1 MPQPDLDLTAGQ
13 GGEELRL
20 GPGRGRGRLDV
31 AAQRDP
37 GRLGLPGPGR
47 VPRLG
52 PARPPG
58 RGPVGPG
65 HRHQAVLGL
74 DVAQRLADPVVL
86 VVQMGPAA
94 IVAGQHGHDMD
105 VVAAVVHRDPRH
117 RLVFL
122 AVAGQAGAVHDLRRD
137 PHPRAVAQVRV
148 AGRGADRAVPH
159 RVGRGAVAEHRQ
171 RNSISPVR
179 RRKSRW
185 PPGRSG
191 GSSSAGCRHP
201 ATRCGFTCS
210 QAFPGP

>member
-1 MPQPDLDLTAGQ
+1 MAGQADRVPGHLGRVTVTVPQPDLDLTAGQ

-47 VPRLG
+47 GPGLG

-74 DVAQRLADPVVL
+74 EVAQRLPDPVVL

-94 IVAGQHGHDMD
+94 IMAGQHGHDVDMI
-105 VVAAVVHRDPRH
+105 AAVVHRDPRH
-117 RLVFL
+117 RLVLL
-122 AVAGQAGAVHDLRRD
+122 AVAGQAGAVHDLRGD
-137 PHPRAVAQVRV
+137 PHPRAVAQVWV

-171 RNSISPVR
+171 RDFHQ
-179 RRKSRW
+179 
-185 PPGRSG
+185 PG
-191 GSSSAGCRHP
+191 
-201 ATRCGFTCS
+201 
-210 QAFPGP
+210 